1 MIRINNAQNKQNQ
14 GQQKRNWCG
23 YYFVADDDVEH
34 KEAEQAMQY
43 KATQQPWITNRRG
56 GSLEWG

>member
-1 MIRINNAQNKQNQ
+1 MPKINRTKANKR
-14 GQQKRNWCG
+14 GIDVGLG
-23 YYFVADDDVEH
+23 YYFVDDDDVEH

>member
-1 MIRINNAQNKQNQ
+1 MPKINKTKANKR
-14 GQQKRNWCG
+14 GIDVGLG
-23 YYFVADDDVEH
+23 YYFVDDDVEH